1 MGSKDEPGPVESEH
15 QVRTGAELARIAEKN
30 RDLAEELV
38 ERARRD
44 GLQLVGESGLLTG
57 LVKLVLEGALEA
69 EMAEHLGYE
78 KGDPAGAG
86 SGNHRNGTSRKTVLS
101 QVGPVTIG
109 IPRDRAGSF
118 TPQIV
123 PKHARRVEGFTET
136 IVSLYAKGLTTGEI
150 QAHLAEVYDVEVS
163 RDLVSRATAQVA
175 QDLAAWRTRP
185 LDRVYAVLLIDCIYI
200 KIRDG
205 AVANKPVYI
214 AVGINL
220 DGDRDVL
227 GMWVGTGGEGAKQW
241 MTWLT
246 ELRNRGVGDVLIAC
260 CDGLKGLPESI
271 NDVWPQTDVQLCV
284 VHLVCASLRYSAKQH
299 WAAIARQLREV
310 YTAKTADEAEQR
322 FVRFEEQWGQRYP
335 AVIDTW
341 RRNWEHVI
349 VFMRFPAPIRR
360 VVYTTNMIESLNSR
374 FRQATRRRGHF
385 PDDDVAL
392 KVLYLVI
399 RNPIKNRANVTGK
412 TPAWKQAIN
421 SLASYYGDRV
431 TNH

>member
-1 MGSKDEPGPVESEH
+1 M
-15 QVRTGAELARIAEKN
+15 QTGAELARIATEQN
-30 RDLAEELV
+30 RELAEDLI
-38 ERARRD
+38 ERARRN
-44 GLQLVGESGLLTG
+44 GLQLVGENGLLTG

-69 EMAEHLGYE
+69 EMADHLGYE

-101 QVGPVTIG
+101 QVGPVQIN
-109 IPRDRAGSF
+109 IPRDRAGNF
-118 TPQIV
+118 NPQIV
-123 PKHARRVEGFTET
+123 PKHSRRVDGFSET
-136 IVSLYAKGLTTGEI
+136 IISLYAKGLTTGEI
-150 QAHLAEVYDVEVS
+150 QAHLAEVYDIEVS

-227 GMWVGTGGEGAKQW
+227 GMWVGTGGEGPKQW

-246 ELRNRGVGDVLIAC
+246 ELRNRGIQDVLIAC

-284 VHLVCASLRYSAKQH
+284 VMVRTSLRYAAKQY
-299 WAAIARQLREV
+299 WGAIARQLKEV

-322 FVRFEEQWGQRYP
+322 FARFEEEWGERYP

-341 RRNWEHVI
+341 RRSWEHMI

-374 FRQATRRRGHF
+374 FRQASRRRGHF
-385 PDDDVAL
+385 PDDDAAL

-399 RNPIKNRANVTGK
+399 QNPIKNHANVTGR
-412 TPAWKQAIN
+412 TQSWKQAIN
-421 SLASYYGDRV
+421 SLASHYGDRV
-431 TNH
+431 TDR